1 MFETRIKLKN
11 EWLHMCNRLC
21 CKPLKWN
28 VLRTPFPSIPETPSL
43 RAWMEAGPFSWLLGK
58 LLPALF
64 ELGAGRTLGS
74 QSSVPICEKH
84 DRSGNDLTAEIPLF
98 KYETCPLFF
107 FFFKGTTTTEKK
119 TNKVC
124 IYCIWTSSSPNS
136 HLSSQGEMSSQLFS
150 GLSILPPVL
159 NLMRKW
165 KHINLCD
172 ILA

>member
-28 VLRTPFPSIPETPSL
+28 VLRMPFPSIPETHSL
-43 RAWMEAGPFSWLLGK
+43 RAWMEAGHFPDCSGR

-64 ELGAGRTLGS
+64 ELGAGLTLGS
-74 QSSVPICEKH
+74 QSRVPICEKH
-84 DRSGNDLTAEIPLF
+84 DRRGNDLTAEILLF
-98 KYETCPLFF
+98 KHKTCPLL
-107 FFFKGTTTTEKK
+107 KK
-119 TNKVC
+119 KKKNY

-136 HLSSQGEMSSQLFS
+136 HLSSQGETSSQLFS

-159 NLMRKW
+159 NLMHRW

>member
-1 MFETRIKLKN
+1 MCWGRHFPQFQRPLLCEL
-11 EWLHMCNRLC
+11 EWRLGHFPDC
-21 CKPLKWN
+21 WGSYCPLCLNWGQDAHWDPSPAF
-28 VLRTPFPSIPETPSL
+28 PFVRNMI
-43 RAWMEAGPFSWLLGK
+43 AVVMIWLLK
-58 LLPALF
+58 YHFSNTRPAP
-64 ELGAGRTLGS
+64 S
-74 QSSVPICEKH
+74 
-84 DRSGNDLTAEIPLF
+84 
-98 KYETCPLFF
+98 FF
-107 FFFKGTTTTEKK
+107 FFLKEQQQQKKK